1 MGITVLVSWVK
12 TYIFQIKNTN
22 FTTLYSMTL
31 AMQRSSLREDWGVT
45 LQYSIQ
51 DEKLLVGVKEVLD
64 DSPAGRSLKVGD
76 VIVGINDWKIQNI
89 KQPEVAANIFR
100 AAGNF
105 VTINV
110 DRLQQFL
117 ESFLKSLRNFQ

>member
-1 MGITVLVSWVK
+1 MGITVLVSRVK

-110 DRLQQFL
+110 DREARGSNWRPLD
-117 ESFLKSLRNFQ
+117 SF

>member
-1 MGITVLVSWVK
+1 MGITVLVSWVR

-64 DSPAGRSLKVGD
+64 NSPACSSLKVGD
-76 VIVGINDWKIQNI
+76 IIVNINDWHIQKI

-105 VTINV
+105 VTLKV
-110 DRLQQFL
+110 DRDA
-117 ESFLKSLRNFQ
+117 

>member
-1 MGITVLVSWVK
+1 
-12 TYIFQIKNTN
+12 
-22 FTTLYSMTL
+22 MTL
-31 AMQRSSLREDWGVT
+31 NLLLLFFSKPNVT
-45 LQYSIQ
+45 
-51 DEKLLVGVKEVLD
+51 D
-64 DSPAGRSLKVGD
+64 DSTFLFFKVGD

-110 DRLQQFL
+110 DR
-117 ESFLKSLRNFQ
+117 

>member
-1 MGITVLVSWVK
+1 M
-12 TYIFQIKNTN
+12 N
-22 FTTLYSMTL
+22 LY
-31 AMQRSSLREDWGVT
+31 GVT
-45 LQYSIQ
+45 NTIQ
-51 DEKLLVGVKEVLD
+51 ADLNSCIPCKTD
-64 DSPAGRSLKVGD
+64 DSTFLFFKVGD

-110 DRLQQFL
+110 DREARGSNWRPLD
-117 ESFLKSLRNFQ
+117 SF

>member
-1 MGITVLVSWVK
+1 
-12 TYIFQIKNTN
+12 
-22 FTTLYSMTL
+22 MTL

-110 DRLQQFL
+110 DREARGSNWRPLD
-117 ESFLKSLRNFQ
+117 SF